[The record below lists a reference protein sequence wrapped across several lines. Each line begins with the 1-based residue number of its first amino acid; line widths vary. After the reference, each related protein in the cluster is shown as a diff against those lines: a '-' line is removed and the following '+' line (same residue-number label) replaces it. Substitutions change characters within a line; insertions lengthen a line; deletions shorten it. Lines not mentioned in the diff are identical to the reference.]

1 MTTDAQSADGESDC
15 AHSSSSLRV
24 LGAADDGAAGTRA
37 PAAGAVSGTLLVI
50 RSGFPC
56 SMCFPCGVP
65 GLFQMVCQLFFSVLA
80 PLSNDAHLLSRQI
93 FATERVTG
101 MTGSFRAVG
110 GAAGRIRTGVFVHES
125 IVPQH
130 FPEQKRAICPRVRS
144 AYGER
149 HVVNR
154 RRPDFPGAAG
164 SRLIVGAAQGRAPYA
179 SGLHAGA
186 VSLSAS

>member
-1 MTTDAQSADGESDC
+1 MLI
-15 AHSSSSLRV
+15 HRSSLRV

-37 PAAGAVSGTLLVI
+37 PAAAGVVNGTLLVI

-101 MTGSFRAVG
+101 MTGSFRAAG
-110 GAAGRIRTGVFVHES
+110 GAVGRIRIRTGVFAHER

-130 FPEQKRAICPRVRS
+130 FPEQKRAIYRPRVRS

-179 SGLHAGA
+179 SGPHARP

>member
-1 MTTDAQSADGESDC
+1 MN
-15 AHSSSSLRV
+15 
-24 LGAADDGAAGTRA
+24 
-37 PAAGAVSGTLLVI
+37 
-50 RSGFPC
+50 
-56 SMCFPCGVP
+56 FPCGVP

-110 GAAGRIRTGVFVHES
+110 GAVGRIRTGVFAHER

-144 AYGER
+144 AYGS
-149 HVVNR
+149 
-154 RRPDFPGAAG
+154 GALSTA
-164 SRLIVGAAQGRAPYA
+164 VGRTFLVPLALG
-179 SGLHAGA
+179 
-186 VSLSAS
+186 